1 MLKGL
6 VAQSLHSFA
15 RIKEEHL
22 NFQFAFFENL
32 FLVAGKKREKR
43 EKKFKEGKPP
53 LILWSVDCSSTH
65 QNHSLW

>member
-32 FLVAGKKREKR
+32 FFSRRQKKRKER
-43 EKKFKEGKPP
+43 KK
-53 LILWSVDCSSTH
+53 I
-65 QNHSLW
+65 